1 MRIGSMCS
9 GYGGLDAA
17 ARAVI
22 GGEVAWVADPDP
34 DATRVLAHHHPDV
47 PNLGDIKLVD
57 WESVSAVDIVTA
69 GYPCQP
75 FSDAGLRLGVQDERH
90 LWPYIAAALRV
101 LRPRLV
107 LLENVRGH
115 LGRGFD
121 TVLGDLAALGIDAS
135 WTTVR
140 ASDVGAPHQRER
152 LIVLAAAP
160 DAPRDGR
167 DEGRPEP
174 ARIVGRPDA
183 ALGRVPAPADTAG
196 QRHRDAGPASVGGLP
211 AAAVA
216 GDPPGRIDWGVYE
229 PAIRRWEHVLGRPA
243 PRPTEPGRTGDR
255 LSPRFVEWLMGL
267 PAGHVTD
274 VPGISRNAQLRLLG
288 NGVVP
293 QQVAAAIT
301 HLIAR
306 TEVAA

>member
-17 ARAVI
+17 AKAVL
-22 GGEVAWVADPDP
+22 GGTLTWVADPDP
-34 DATRVLAHHHPDV
+34 DATKVLAHHHPNV
-47 PNLGDIKLVD
+47 PNLGDIKTVD
-57 WESVSAVDIVTA
+57 WSAVEPVDIVTA

-75 FSDAGLRLGVQDERH
+75 FSDAGQRKGTEDERH
-90 LWPYIAAALRV
+90 IWPYIAAALRV

-121 TVLGDLAALGIDAS
+121 AVLGDLADLGFDAE
-135 WTTVR
+135 WQVVR
-140 ASDVGAPHQRER
+140 ASDVGAVHQRER
-152 LIVLAAAP
+152 LIVLATAP
-160 DAPRDGR
+160 DAASDGR
-167 DEGRPEP
+167 HEPTRLLRRPHAALSRLP
-174 ARIVGRPDA
+174 ALADA
-183 ALGRVPAPADTAG
+183 AGE
-196 QRHRDAGPASVGGLP
+196 RHRDARPARVGRLP
-211 AAAVA
+211 ATAVA
-216 GDPPGRIDWGVYE
+216 GDPAGRVDWGVYE

-255 LSPRFVEWLMGL
+255 LNPRFVEWLMGL

-301 HLIAR
+301 HLLAR
-306 TEVAA
+306 TEAAA